1 MILFSVCVILT
12 VRLAP
17 YSGFIFLSH
26 FDGLSVVAGSYSLF
40 VALVPLASVLL
51 LASVL
56 MFMILVGFMYCL

>member
-1 MILFSVCVILT
+1 MILFSVCAILT

-40 VALVPLASVLL
+40 VASVLL